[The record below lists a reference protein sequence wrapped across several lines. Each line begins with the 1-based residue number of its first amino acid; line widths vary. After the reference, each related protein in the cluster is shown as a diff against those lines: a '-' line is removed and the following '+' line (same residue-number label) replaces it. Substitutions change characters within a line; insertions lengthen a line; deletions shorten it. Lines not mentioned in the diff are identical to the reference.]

1 MNIKTWS
8 SFSAVLLTTVSGA
21 AVPVLADTVE
31 ETTRVVNPEVL
42 APTETDGLVLAEI
55 VEETAKEGSTEAI
68 ASKELPTTE
77 TDELLEIALEVA
89 PEPVL
94 PPLPSEMPEIPEVD
108 VERVISR
115 STGMASWYGPGFHGR
130 RTANGERFNQNAMTA
145 AHRSL
150 PFNTRVR
157 VTNKNNGR
165 SVVLRINDRGPF
177 IRGRIIDVSV
187 GAAKKLGMYSS
198 GVAPVKVEVL
208 DD

>member
-1 MNIKTWS
+1 MNIKTWT

-21 AVPVLADTVE
+21 AVPVLAETVQ
-31 ETTRVVNPEVL
+31 ETTRAVNPEVL
-42 APTETDGLVLAEI
+42 APAEADELVLAEI
-55 VEETAKEGSTEAI
+55 VEETAKGVNSEAV
-68 ASKELPTTE
+68 ASAELPPTE

-89 PEPVL
+89 PEAVL

-108 VERVISR
+108 VEKVISR
-115 STGMASWYGPGFHGR
+115 ATGMASWYGPGFHGR

-165 SVVLRINDRGPF
+165 SLVLRINDRGPF

-187 GAAKKLGMYSS
+187 GAAKQLGMYSS